1 MWGSELVM
9 DKTIPLLMSIV
20 ICVCTTL
27 MCVLQIMRN
36 VFVFGNGFEAWYVPM
51 CLVMVFGWLM
61 LIISIREYYDK

>member
-1 MWGSELVM
+1 
-9 DKTIPLLMSIV
+9 MSIV